1 MGFGFGGSSQI
12 AGILREKNRFCYV
25 VLCQFW
31 VSADGSRLWD
41 LEANFMGKLA
51 FVFGVLC

>member
-1 MGFGFGGSSQI
+1 MSFGFGGSSQI